1 MDLFE
6 TLFCKMKRDF
16 FLTSLTFQTYRED
29 VKAEGIDLSNGQL
42 HSWLD
47 SEKEMK
53 VSPSPPVPTTS
64 SGQPSFNGVR

>member
-1 MDLFE
+1 
-6 TLFCKMKRDF
+6 MKKV
-16 FLTSLTFQTYRED
+16 FLTYLMFQMYREN
-29 VKAEGIDLSNGQL
+29 VKEEGLDLSNGQL

-64 SGQPSFNGVR
+64 SGQQLFTGVR